1 MYWEIKY
8 TEKFTKEEYKK
19 IDKLFNFFSNKII
32 TNYD

>member
-8 TEKFTKEEYKK
+8 SQKKNTKK

>member
-8 TEKFTKEEYKK
+8 RKFHKRRIQKEKHKF
-19 IDKLFNFFSNKII
+19 FNFFSNKII